1 MVYVQTKLNV
11 ADNSGALSV
20 KCIKVLNN
28 KSIGRIGNL
37 VLVSVR
43 KVNPKK
49 KILKKSLQKAV
60 IVRVK
65 AKVHRDG
72 GYICVGDNAVVL
84 LNNQFLPRGTRIF
97 GPILREL
104 YNYKQYSKILSLAT
118 FII

>member
-20 KCIKVLNN
+20 KCIKILNN
-28 KSIGRIGNL
+28 KSIGHIGDL

-60 IVRVK
+60 IVRIK
-65 AKVHRDG
+65 SKVNRSG

-84 LNNQFLPRGTRIF
+84 LNNQMLPRGTRIF

-104 YNYKQYSKILSLAT
+104 YSYKQYSKILSLAT
-118 FII
+118 FIV